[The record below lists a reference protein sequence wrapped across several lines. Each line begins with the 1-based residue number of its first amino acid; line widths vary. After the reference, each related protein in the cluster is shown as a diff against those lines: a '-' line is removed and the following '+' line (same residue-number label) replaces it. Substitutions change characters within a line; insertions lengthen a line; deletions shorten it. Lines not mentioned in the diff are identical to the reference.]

1 MKNERLLDALE
12 KIDEELIEEAAPG
25 NKPPKKK
32 ANITCQRRRLSYR
45 KGWFVAVLAASLFL
59 VGAGSVVTIYNLVVG
74 FGVEQTED
82 YFSVNFSEGVAPAV
96 IENGR
101 LWFVAAGEHIDIT
114 DIIDENTPY
123 IYSTVNTRTNQ
134 PSYIVIGGTR
144 DDFGYAE
151 IWVNQGEI
159 GFAAR
164 RGELSMMMK
173 LTIQQFQ
180 QGLWKEPAESMEGTW
195 LINAIKQLELELLD
209 S

>member
-74 FGVEQTED
+74 LGVEQTED

>member
-45 KGWFVAVLAASLFL
+45 KGWLVAVLAASLFL

-134 PSYIVIGGTR
+134 PSYIIIGGTR

>member
-59 VGAGSVVTIYNLVVG
+59 VGAGSAVTIYNLVVG
-74 FGVEQTED
+74 FGVVQTED
-82 YFSVNFSEGVAPAV
+82 YFSVNFSEGDAPATM
-96 IENGR
+96 ENGR

-123 IYSTVNTRTNQ
+123 IYPTVNTRTNQ
-134 PSYIVIGGTR
+134 PSYIIIGGTI